1 MPCLGDPGHRRDLER
16 SIGRPDGR
24 DHECGGYPGGRATHR
39 LDGAG
44 IRSSGCHPQGRDAV
58 PDPRPF
64 VELAGEVSYSQV
76 TPSPGEP
83 SAGRP
88 AESSASTGKGREAAG
103 DLTPVKVCNPL
114 LEGPYRTGSYLIY
127 DFPGENQCPG
137 PSPGK
142 DNFRCGL
149 ELRPHPCRASGSHQ
163 LDYPDLLNVLDGKI
177 PKPTSP
183 GETFFLV
190 DLRKRRRAGFLGD
203 RAVSWYADNDFS
215 NVGYPP
221 GWIREE
227 EEVSIGLDEEVLARC
242 CLCVAQDPSDNR
254 AQRRMLPTGYR
265 IVPVKTARTEE
276 EAFQGLKLDK
286 FTVKYVRIPVTDH
299 GAPPDAAITNLRA
312 LANEVTA
319 NDWVHFHCHGGDG
332 RTTTFLALYSMW
344 CWEKALAQATL
355 LSNSL
360 RATST
365 DCFRTA

>member
-1 MPCLGDPGHRRDLER
+1 M
-16 SIGRPDGR
+16 
-24 DHECGGYPGGRATHR
+24 
-39 LDGAG
+39 
-44 IRSSGCHPQGRDAV
+44 
-58 PDPRPF
+58 
-64 VELAGEVSYSQV
+64 

-127 DFPGENQCPG
+127 DFPGENECPG

-183 GETFFLV
+183 GRLFLV
-190 DLRKRRRAGFLGD
+190 DLREETHGFLGD

-227 EEVSIGLDEEVLARC
+227 EKYRLA
-242 CLCVAQDPSDNR
+242 LMKKFSPVAVFCVAQDPSDNR
-254 AQRRMLPTGYR
+254 AQQRMLPTGYR

-276 EAFQGLKLDK
+276 EAFQGFKLDK

-344 CWEKALAQATL
+344 CWEKAHRPGYPSLEQFACNQYGLFPYCLNPDGCDCAPGPSQPIAGWKRPLALQRWEALTKFHANPL
-355 LSNSL
+355 GGESL
-360 RATST
+360 TRRA
-365 DCFRTA
+365 